1 MSPNSRSMAGSVQVG
16 AASNRSICMPR
27 PIEDQTLLCAPAFA
41 VHYVAEGVVAL
52 DPAGPH
58 WIGTDERGLRLLGRF
73 DGRTPFAQVVRD
85 YATESGLDVA
95 RAWLHV
101 ETFAH
106 DALRHRFL
114 STDGAAPAP
123 YLGRSAYLE
132 TERLQELWIQVNDFC
147 NLSCGHCLVSSG
159 PERQQGLPTE
169 RITDAI
175 DQAIA
180 LGVERLFFTGGE
192 PLARPDIL
200 DLAERVVTTHHRELV
215 ILTNGTLFKG
225 DRLERLSRLVATPPG
240 PSDVEGS
247 TLGPAAAQGSDGA
260 ATEGRAGL
268 RIQISLDGPTAEIN
282 DPIRGAGTFERIVD
296 GLDLAVEAGLRPTL
310 TSTILR
316 DNLGSL
322 NAIVQLAAAHGVRNV
337 HLLWPHRRGR
347 VLDGALADLPTA
359 EEILAA
365 VRRARVVATELGVS
379 IDNLEEF
386 RLRLDG
392 APGVKN
398 DLAGAG
404 WSSLCL
410 YTDGCVY
417 PSASMAGVP
426 ELRCG
431 DLGEQNLETIWKTSA
446 VCRDLRDATVVRK
459 PLCRSCSLRFLCGGG
474 DVEHGYW
481 PAAAEGQ
488 SRRSA
493 FVGHDPYC
501 ELYKGLAE
509 DTFADLLR
517 EGRATVQPRSG
528 YDRPVVVRAMGEHTL
543 HDEDAI
549 VRTTHSACVLSEEV
563 LDKSRLTV
571 REFYGEA
578 AEQPHAELCCPVQ
591 PDAAD
596 LEHIPKAVVERFY
609 GCGSPVR
616 AASLVAGESMVDLGS
631 GAGIDCFI
639 AAKQV
644 GSEGRVYGID
654 MTDQMLSVARECQP
668 QVAEALGY
676 DAVEFRKGYL
686 EEIPLEDATADVVT
700 SNCVIN
706 LSPDKPR
713 VFREIWRVL
722 KDYGRLV
729 VADIVSD
736 HEVPPKMRADGRL
749 WGECISGALTEE
761 AFLAGL
767 EKAGFYGVSVLTKS
781 FWREVEGCKFYS
793 VTVRGYKFEKTA
805 GCRFVGQYAVY
816 LGPQKAVVDEEGH
829 LFPRGEAVEVCTD
842 TAAKLSHAPYAGSFA
857 IVDGP
862 TGSGDVTASDDDAG
876 CGCGPE
882 CC

>member
-1 MSPNSRSMAGSVQVG
+1 
-16 AASNRSICMPR
+16 MPI
-27 PIEDQTLLCAPAFA
+27 PIDDKTMLRAPAFS
-41 VHYVAEGVVAL
+41 VRDVPGGTVAIDLA
-52 DPAGPH
+52 APH

-85 YATESGLDVA
+85 YATESGLDVT

-106 DALRHRFL
+106 DGLRHRFL
-114 STDGAAPAP
+114 STDVAAPAP
-123 YLGRSAYLE
+123 YLGRSAHLE
-132 TERLQELWIQVNDFC
+132 TDRLQELWIQVNDFC
-147 NLSCGHCLVSSG
+147 NLSCAHCLVSSG

-169 RITDAI
+169 RIADAI
-175 DQAIA
+175 DQAVA
-180 LGVERLFFTGGE
+180 LGAERLFFTGGE

-200 DLAERVVTTHHRELV
+200 DLAERVVTTHGRGLV

-225 DRLERLSRLVATPPG
+225 DRLARLARLVETPPG
-240 PSDVEGS
+240 RGE
-247 TLGPAAAQGSDGA
+247 
-260 ATEGRAGL
+260 L

-282 DPIRGAGTFERIVD
+282 DPIRGAGTFDRIVD
-296 GLDLAVEAGLRPTL
+296 GLSLAVEAGLRPTL
-310 TSTILR
+310 TATILGH
-316 DNLGSL
+316 NLGSL
-322 NAIVQLAAAHGVRNV
+322 DQIVRLAAAHGVRNV
-337 HLLWPHRRGR
+337 HLLWPHKRGR
-347 VLDGALADLPTA
+347 VLDGTLGDLPSA
-359 EEILAA
+359 EQILVA
-365 VRRARVVATELGVS
+365 VRRARRVATELGVS
-379 IDNLEEF
+379 IDNIEEF

-410 YTDGCVY
+410 STDGWVY

-431 DLGEQNLETIWKTSA
+431 DLGDQDLETIWKTSA
-446 VCRDLRDATVVRK
+446 VCRDLRDATVERK
-459 PLCRSCSLRFLCGGG
+459 PLCRSCNLRFLCGGG

-501 ELYKGLAE
+501 ELYKGLAD
-509 DTFADLLR
+509 DTFGDLLR

-528 YDRPVVVRAMGEHTL
+528 YDRPVVVRAMGERTL

-596 LEHIPKAVVERFY
+596 LEHIPAAVVERFY
-609 GCGSPVR
+609 GCGSPVT

-639 AAKQV
+639 AAKRV
-644 GSEGRVYGID
+644 GAEGRVYGID
-654 MTDQMLSVARECQP
+654 MTDQMLAVARECQP

-686 EEIPLEDATADVVT
+686 EEIPVDDGIADVVT

-706 LSPDKPR
+706 LSADKPR

-722 KDYGRLV
+722 KDHGRLV

-736 HEVPPKMRADGRL
+736 HDVPPKMRADGQL

-767 EKAGFYGVSVLTKS
+767 EKAGFYGVSVLKKT
-781 FWREVEGCKFYS
+781 FWREVEGCTFSS
-793 VTVRGYKFEKTA
+793 VTVRGYKFEKKA
-805 GCRFVGQYAVY
+805 ECAFVGQYAVY
-816 LGPQKAVVDEEGH
+816 LGPHKAVVDEEGH

-842 TAAKLSHAPYAGSFA
+842 TVAKLSHPPYDGSFA

-862 TGSGDVTASDDDAG
+862 TGSGDVTARDDDAG
-876 CGCGPE
+876 CGPD

>member
-1 MSPNSRSMAGSVQVG
+1 
-16 AASNRSICMPR
+16 MPI
-27 PIEDQTLLCAPAFA
+27 PIDDKTMLRAPACS
-41 VHYVAEGVVAL
+41 VRDVPGGTVAL

-85 YATESGLDVA
+85 YATASGLDVT

-101 ETFAH
+101 ETFAR
-106 DALRHRFL
+106 DGLRYRFL

-132 TERLQELWIQVNDFC
+132 TDRLQELWIQVNDFC
-147 NLSCGHCLVSSG
+147 NLSCAHCLVSSG

-169 RITDAI
+169 RIAEAI
-175 DQAIA
+175 DQAVA
-180 LGVERLFFTGGE
+180 LGAERLFFTGGE

-200 DLAERVVTTHHRELV
+200 DLAERVVTTHGRGLV

-225 DRLERLSRLVATPPG
+225 DRLGRLSRLVATSPG
-240 PSDVEGS
+240 RG
-247 TLGPAAAQGSDGA
+247 
-260 ATEGRAGL
+260 GL

-282 DPIRGAGTFERIVD
+282 DPIRGAGTFERIVE
-296 GLDLAVEAGLRPTL
+296 GLALAVEAGLRPTL
-310 TSTILR
+310 TATILGH
-316 DNLGSL
+316 NLGSL
-322 NAIVQLAAAHGVRNV
+322 DQIVRLAAAYGVRNV

-347 VLDGALADLPTA
+347 VLDGALGELPSA

-379 IDNLEEF
+379 IDNIEEF

-404 WSSLCL
+404 WTSLCL

-431 DLGEQNLETIWKTSA
+431 DLGEQDLETIWKTSA
-446 VCRDLRDATVVRK
+446 VCRDLRDATVERK

-501 ELYKGLAE
+501 ELYKGLAD
-509 DTFADLLR
+509 DTFGDLLR

-543 HDEDAI
+543 HDEAAV

-563 LDKSRLTV
+563 LDRSRLTV

-596 LEHIPKAVVERFY
+596 LEHIPTAVVERFY

-639 AAKQV
+639 AAKRV
-644 GSEGRVYGID
+644 GAEGRVYGID
-654 MTDQMLSVARECQP
+654 MTDQMLSVARDCQP

-686 EEIPLEDATADVVT
+686 EEIPLDDGVADVVT
-700 SNCVIN
+700 SNCSIN
-706 LSPDKPR
+706 LSADKPR

-722 KDYGRLV
+722 KDHGRLV

-736 HEVPPKMRADGRL
+736 REVPPKMRADGQL

-767 EKAGFYGVSVLTKS
+767 EKAGFYGVSVLEKT
-781 FWREVEGCKFYS
+781 FWREVEGCTFS
-793 VTVRGYKFEKTA
+793 SMTVRGYKFEKTA
-805 GCRFVGQYAVY
+805 ECAFGGQYAVY

-829 LFPRGEAVEVCTD
+829 LFPRGEAVAVCAD
-842 TAAKLSHAPYAGSFA
+842 TAAKLAHAPYAGSFT

-862 TGSGDVTASDDDAG
+862 TGSGDVTSSDDDAS
-876 CGCGPE
+876 CGCGPD

>member
-1 MSPNSRSMAGSVQVG
+1 MLR
-16 AASNRSICMPR
+16 
-27 PIEDQTLLCAPAFA
+27 APAYS
-41 VHYVAEGVVAL
+41 VRHVPGGVVAL

-58 WIGTDERGLRLLGRF
+58 WISTDERGLRLLGRF

-85 YATESGLDVA
+85 YAIESGLDVTQ
-95 RAWLHV
+95 AWLHV

-106 DALRHRFL
+106 DGLRARFL

-132 TERLQELWIQVNDFC
+132 TGRLQELWIQVNDFC

-159 PERQQGLPTE
+159 PEREQGLPTE
-169 RITDAI
+169 RIADAI
-175 DQAIA
+175 DQAVA
-180 LGVERLFFTGGE
+180 LGAERLFFTGGE

-200 DLAERVVTTHHRELV
+200 DLAERVVATHGRELV
-215 ILTNGTLFKG
+215 ILTNGTLFQAG
-225 DRLERLSRLVATPPG
+225 RLERLARLGAAPPG
-240 PSDVEGS
+240 SSAVAGRTAGWEGA
-247 TLGPAAAQGSDGA
+247 P
-260 ATEGRAGL
+260 GRGRL
-268 RIQISLDGPTAEIN
+268 RIQISLDGPTPEIN
-282 DPIRGAGTFERIVD
+282 DRIRGAGTFQRIVD

-310 TSTILR
+310 TATILR
-316 DNLGSL
+316 HNLESL
-322 NAIVQLAAAHGVRNV
+322 DQIVRLAAAHGVTNV

-347 VLDGALADLPTA
+347 VLDGQLGALPTA

-365 VRRARVVATELGVS
+365 VRPARVVATELGVS
-379 IDNLEEF
+379 IDNIEEF

-404 WSSLCL
+404 WSSLCVS
-410 YTDGCVY
+410 TDGCVY
-417 PSASMAGVP
+417 PSPSMAGVP
-426 ELRCG
+426 ELCCG
-431 DLGEQNLETIWKTSA
+431 DLAELRLETIWKTSA
-446 VCRDLRDATVVRK
+446 VCRDLRDATVERK
-459 PLCRSCSLRFLCGGG
+459 PLCRACSLRFLCGGG

-481 PAAAEGQ
+481 PAAADGQ

-501 ELYKGLAE
+501 ELYKGLAD
-509 DTFADLLR
+509 DTFGDLVA
-517 EGRATVQPRSG
+517 EGRALVQPRSG

-543 HDEDAI
+543 HDEDAV

-563 LDKSRLTV
+563 LERSRLTV

-578 AEQPHAELCCPVQ
+578 AEQPHAALCCPVQ
-591 PDAAD
+591 PDPAD
-596 LEHIPKAVVERFY
+596 LEHIPSEVVERFY
-609 GCGSPVR
+609 GCGSPVT

-639 AAKQV
+639 AAKKV
-644 GSEGRVYGID
+644 GPAGHVYGVD

-668 QVAEALGY
+668 RVAEALGY

-686 EEIPLEDATADVVT
+686 EEIPVEDGVADVVT

-706 LSPDKPR
+706 LSADKPR
-713 VFREIWRVL
+713 VFREIWRIL
-722 KDYGRLV
+722 GDHGRLV

-736 HEVPPKMRADGRL
+736 QEVPPKMRADGQL

-767 EKAGFYGVSVLTKS
+767 EKAGFYGVTVLKKT
-781 FWREVEGCKFYS
+781 FWREVEGSTFYS
-793 VTVRGYKFEKTA
+793 LTVRGYKFKKKAECA
-805 GCRFVGQYAVY
+805 FVGQYAVY

-829 LFPRGEAVEVCTD
+829 LFPRGEAVQVCTD
-842 TAAKLSHAPYAGSFA
+842 TAAKLSQAPYTGSFA

-862 TGSGDVTASDDDAG
+862 NGARAVTANPDDDRCEPG
-876 CGCGPE
+876 CC
-882 CC
+882 

>member
-1 MSPNSRSMAGSVQVG
+1 MRIPLDDKTMLR
-16 AASNRSICMPR
+16 
-27 PIEDQTLLCAPAFA
+27 APAYS
-41 VHYVAEGVVAL
+41 VHRLPGGAVAL

-58 WIGTDERGLRLLGRF
+58 WIGTDERGLRLLARF
-73 DGRTPFAQVVRD
+73 DGKTPFARVVRD
-85 YATESGLDVA
+85 HATESGLDVT
-95 RAWLHV
+95 RAWLQV

-106 DALRHRFL
+106 EGVRHGFL
-114 STDGAAPAP
+114 STDGAASAP
-123 YLGRSAYLE
+123 YLGRSAYLD
-132 TERLQELWIQVNDFC
+132 TDRLQELWIQVNDFC

-159 PERQQGLPTE
+159 PERRQGLPTE
-169 RITDAI
+169 RIADAI
-175 DQAIA
+175 DQAVA
-180 LGVERLFFTGGE
+180 LGAERLFFTGGE

-200 DLAERVVTTHHRELV
+200 DLAERVVTTHGRELV

-225 DRLERLSRLVATPPG
+225 DRLERLTRLVATPPA
-240 PSDVEGS
+240 PSEVEHS
-247 TLGPAAAQGSDGA
+247 EGA
-260 ATEGRAGL
+260 SAPGRGGL
-268 RIQISLDGPTAEIN
+268 RIQVSLDGPTAEIN
-282 DPIRGAGTFERIVD
+282 DRIRGAGTFQRIVD

-310 TSTILR
+310 TATILR

-322 NAIVQLAAAHGVRNV
+322 DEIVRVAAAHGVRNV

-347 VLDGALADLPTA
+347 VLDGASGDLPTA
-359 EEILAA
+359 EAILAA
-365 VRRARVVATELGVS
+365 VRRARMVAIELGVS
-379 IDNLEEF
+379 IDNIEEF

-431 DLGEQNLETIWKTSA
+431 DLGEQGLETIWKTSA
-446 VCRDLRDATVVRK
+446 VCRDLREATVERK

-493 FVGHDPYC
+493 FVAHDPYC
-501 ELYKGLAE
+501 ELYKGLAD
-509 DTFADLLR
+509 DTFDDLLR

-528 YDRPVVVRAMGEHTL
+528 YDRPVVLRGMGEHTL
-543 HDEDAI
+543 HDENAI

-563 LDKSRLTV
+563 LDRSRLTV
-571 REFYGEA
+571 RQFYGEA
-578 AEQPHAELCCPVQ
+578 AEKPKAELCCPAQ

-596 LEHIPKAVVERFY
+596 LEHIPSEVVERFY
-609 GCGSPVR
+609 GCGSPVT
-616 AASLVAGESMVDLGS
+616 AASLAAGESMVDLGS

-639 AAKQV
+639 AAKRV
-644 GSEGRVYGID
+644 GAEGHVYGID

-668 QVAEALGY
+668 KVADALGY
-676 DAVEFRKGYL
+676 DAVEFRRGFL
-686 EEIPLEDATADVVT
+686 EEIPIDDAAVDVVT

-722 KDYGRLV
+722 KDHGRLV

-736 HEVPPKMRADGRL
+736 RDVPPKMRADGRL

-767 EKAGFYGVSVLTKS
+767 EKTGFYGVSVLKKT
-781 FWREVEGCKFYS
+781 FWREVQGCMFNS

-829 LFPRGEAVEVCTD
+829 LFPRGEPVEVCTD
-842 TAAKLSHAPYAGSFA
+842 TAAKLSHAPYAGSFVV
-857 IVDGP
+857 VDGP
-862 TGSGDVTASDDDAG
+862 TGSGDVTASDDGA
-876 CGCGPE
+876 CGPD